1 MTFKPWTRRP
11 KGCGHRF
18 GDYDG
23 HVAHFLI
30 VYNRDAGELV
40 RQMRFETSA
49 EAMRARFA
57 AEAEFHGQPE
67 IEVVALV
74 AESEDA
80 LRRTHARYFLDLAAL
95 GERMSRA

>member
-1 MTFKPWTRRP
+1 
-11 KGCGHRF
+11 
-18 GDYDG
+18 
-23 HVAHFLI
+23 VAHFLI
-30 VYNRDAGELV
+30 VYDRDAGQLM

-49 EAMRARFA
+49 EAMQARFA
-57 AEAEFHGQPE
+57 AETEFRGQSE

>member
-1 MTFKPWTRRP
+1 
-11 KGCGHRF
+11 
-18 GDYDG
+18 
-23 HVAHFLI
+23 VAHFLI
-30 VYNRDAGELV
+30 VYDRDAGELV
-40 RQMRFETSA
+40 RQRCFGTSA
-49 EAMRARFA
+49 DAMRARFA
-57 AEAEFHGQPE
+57 AEAEFRGQPE

>member
-1 MTFKPWTRRP
+1 M
-11 KGCGHRF
+11 
-18 GDYDG
+18 
-23 HVAHFLI
+23 AHFLI
-30 VYNRDAGELV
+30 VYDRNAGKLV
-40 RQMRFETSA
+40 RQTRFATSVD
-49 EAMRARFA
+49 AMQARFL
-57 AEAEFHGQPE
+57 AEAEFSGRPE

>member
-1 MTFKPWTRRP
+1 LAGVMANTM
-11 KGCGHRF
+11 GS
-18 GDYDG
+18 
-23 HVAHFLI
+23 VVHFLI
-30 VYNRDAGELV
+30 VYDRAAGELV
-40 RQMRFETSA
+40 RKLRFDTSV

-57 AEAEFHGQPE
+57 AEAEFRGRSE

-74 AESEDA
+74 AESEEA

>member
-1 MTFKPWTRRP
+1 
-11 KGCGHRF
+11 
-18 GDYDG
+18 
-23 HVAHFLI
+23 VAHFLI

-57 AEAEFHGQPE
+57 AEAEFRGQPE